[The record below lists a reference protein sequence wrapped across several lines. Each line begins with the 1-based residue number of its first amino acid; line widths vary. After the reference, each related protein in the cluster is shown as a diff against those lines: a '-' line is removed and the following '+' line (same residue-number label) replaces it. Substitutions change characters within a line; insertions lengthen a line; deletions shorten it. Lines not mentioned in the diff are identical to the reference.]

1 MGVYASRKFGISFR
15 EETRSRKARNIG
27 WQQHA
32 GWTNIDRDECTS
44 VCQPIVS
51 VLKVRI
57 LILPVSEQPRS
68 KIWTWTPLREAFM
81 KTILVFANLLLLAAT
96 VNADTLVLRDGRRIE
111 GRLISFQNGIVEFQ
125 QAGFGGQVGRISRD
139 DIIGIEFGRVTQD
152 RDEPRQGVQESRPR
166 GLREKQVMVVANVAW
181 SDTGIDVQ
189 SGQTIYLEAM
199 GNIVWGPSRHAGPN
213 GESNSP
219 YNAARP
225 IPNRPGGSLIGRV
238 GSSSDA
244 FFVGDDRGAI
254 RVRGSGRLFLG
265 INDDYLQDNSGYF
278 RVIVYY

>member
-1 MGVYASRKFGISFR
+1 
-15 EETRSRKARNIG
+15 
-27 WQQHA
+27 
-32 GWTNIDRDECTS
+32 
-44 VCQPIVS
+44 
-51 VLKVRI
+51 
-57 LILPVSEQPRS
+57 
-68 KIWTWTPLREAFM
+68 M
-81 KTILVFANLLLLAAT
+81 KTLLVFADLLLLAAT

-125 QAGFGGQVGRISRD
+125 EAGFGGQVGRISRD
-139 DIIGIEFGRVTQD
+139 DVIGIEFGRVNQD

-199 GNIVWGPSRHAGPN
+199 GNIVWGPGRHAGPN